1 MLAFS
6 DPYFL
11 KFNAKYMEYSM
22 SYQTDL
28 PIRVV
33 CATQKSKEDFFSLT
47 QTGKSLLAFSDGG
60 SDGGPVEMLVAFDN
74 SFGLSAVYNAAI
86 KKSES
91 EPAILVFIHDD
102 IFITDFFWTERVR
115 EGLKVFD
122 VIGLAGTEQR
132 KPGDLMWS
140 ENHQKGVL
148 SGYVAHGLEFPGS
161 PSYYGK
167 VGKEC
172 KLWDGVFLA
181 ARSDTLLEHNI
192 KFDPDFDFHFYDLD
206 FCRTVE
212 KANLKMGTIP
222 LAVIHSSGGN
232 FSTPAWRDGSRKYL
246 KKWGS

>member
-102 IFITDFFWTERVR
+102 IFITDFFGRSV
-115 EGLKVFD
+115 
-122 VIGLAGTEQR
+122 
-132 KPGDLMWS
+132 
-140 ENHQKGVL
+140 
-148 SGYVAHGLEFPGS
+148 SG
-161 PSYYGK
+161 
-167 VGKEC
+167 
-172 KLWDGVFLA
+172 
-181 ARSDTLLEHNI
+181 
-192 KFDPDFDFHFYDLD
+192 
-206 FCRTVE
+206 
-212 KANLKMGTIP
+212 KA
-222 LAVIHSSGGN
+222 
-232 FSTPAWRDGSRKYL
+232 
-246 KKWGS
+246 